1 MEFLAFI
8 IDCNLISTI
17 SNKEASVGKGG
28 KTKVKFSTPCPLLYG
43 FFACTLFLLLNK
55 NVSWIY
61 YWRAMTGL
69 HSGTMACSSCG
80 KEIYTGFVTL
90 EMRTKYGD
98 KVNEHKAEG
107 GHVWVDAPDGS
118 NFKGGRY
125 ITPLCPACNA
135 KRGQQI
141 TILKGSVLCKE
152 LGATKDTK

>member
-1 MEFLAFI
+1 MSFEEYKQEVEKEFGECGVL
-8 IDCNLISTI
+8 DVNYDTELKNC
-17 SNKEASVGKGG
+17 E
-28 KTKVKFSTPCPLLYG
+28 KTGDRDAY
-43 FFACTLFLLLNK
+43 K

>member
-1 MEFLAFI
+1 MSFEEYKQEVEKEFGECGVL
-8 IDCNLISTI
+8 DVNYDTKLKNC
-17 SNKEASVGKGG
+17 E
-28 KTKVKFSTPCPLLYG
+28 KTGDRDAY
-43 FFACTLFLLLNK
+43 K

-107 GHVWVDAPDGS
+107 GHVWVDASDGS